1 MEMKLV
7 NTDKAPKAVGPYSQ
21 AVKAGD
27 MLFMSGQIPIDPSTN
42 ELNLYGGDAAKQA
55 DLVLNNLKAV
65 LASEGL
71 TLDNVIKTG
80 VFLKDMADF
89 VHVNEVYASHFGTH
103 KPARA
108 CVAVAGLPKGVSVE
122 IEAIAVCS

>member
-71 TLDNVIKTG
+71 TISNVIKTG
-80 VFLKDMADF
+80 VFLKDMSDF
-89 VHVNEVYASHFGTH
+89 VHVNEVYASHFGAH

-122 IEAIAVCS
+122 IEAIAIYS